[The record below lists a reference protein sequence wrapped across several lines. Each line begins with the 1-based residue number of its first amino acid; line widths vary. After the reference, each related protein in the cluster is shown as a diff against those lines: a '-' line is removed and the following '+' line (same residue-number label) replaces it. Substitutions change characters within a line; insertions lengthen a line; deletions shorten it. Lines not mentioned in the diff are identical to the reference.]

1 MLGTVTLNN
10 RSLLAVNSSDSG
22 RFQDFLAITT
32 NNTAASPSLVY
43 VTKVRLLSRYL
54 QYLPSVASPGKDL
67 ELMMGD
73 GLANALWDL
82 IRKLSHRNH
91 IPVNLRQSRHGSIW
105 NYFLFPAV
113 VSCDL
118 L

>member
-1 MLGTVTLNN
+1 M
-10 RSLLAVNSSDSG
+10 NSSDSG

-54 QYLPSVASPGKDL
+54 QYLPGVASPGKDL

-82 IRKLSHRNH
+82 IRTLSHRNL
-91 IPVNLRQSRHGSIW
+91 IPVTQSKQSQSRVYLISSGGK
-105 NYFLFPAV
+105 L
-113 VSCDL
+113 
-118 L
+118 

>member
-1 MLGTVTLNN
+1 M
-10 RSLLAVNSSDSG
+10 NSSDSG

-67 ELMMGD
+67 ELMMGMGD
-73 GLANALWDL
+73 GMATALWDL

-91 IPVNLRQSRHGSIW
+91 IPVNLRQSKHRSIW
-105 NYFLFPAV
+105 NYFLFPAA